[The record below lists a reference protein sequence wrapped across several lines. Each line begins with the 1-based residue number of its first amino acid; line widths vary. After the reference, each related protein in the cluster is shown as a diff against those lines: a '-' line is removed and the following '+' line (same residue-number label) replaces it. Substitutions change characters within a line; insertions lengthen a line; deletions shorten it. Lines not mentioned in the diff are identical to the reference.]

1 MYERGRTHRPRK
13 RFGQHFL
20 TDGRIADR
28 IVGSAGIGPDD
39 VVLEIGPGKGIL
51 TGRLIERARE
61 VVAVEI
67 DRDLAGALEV
77 RFGGKGSFRLI
88 AGDILTVDI
97 GGIAGKYERRIVV
110 VSNIPYNISAPI
122 VELLAA
128 NHRYLSRAV
137 IMLQREVA
145 QRLLA
150 EPGSRDYGL
159 TTLNL
164 ALYAVGRNVMDVMPG
179 SFHPAPGVV
188 SRVIALELAETC
200 RYPLDDEA
208 VFRRLTGAAFRQR
221 RKMVRNTLL
230 PFMAASG
237 VSAGRASLLLE
248 SAGIDPTVRPERIT
262 VDSFVRLSN
271 GLAGEH
277 SARPTESDE

>member
-1 MYERGRTHRPRK
+1 MSERERTHRPRK

-51 TGRLIERARE
+51 TGRLVARARE

-67 DRDLAGALEV
+67 DRDLADALGV
-77 RFGGKGSFRLI
+77 RFRGKDSFRLI
-88 AGDILTVDI
+88 AGDILSIDI
-97 GGIAGKYERRIVV
+97 GGIAGKYGRRIVV

-128 NHRYLSRAV
+128 NHRSLSRAV

-164 ALYAVGRNVMDVMPG
+164 ALYATGRNVMDVKPG
-179 SFHPAPGVV
+179 SFHPMPGVV
-188 SRVIALELAETC
+188 SRVIALEFAETC
-200 RYPLDDEA
+200 RYPLADERM
-208 VFRRLTGAAFRQR
+208 FRRVTGAAFRQR

-230 PFMAASG
+230 PFLAACG
-237 VSAGRASLLLE
+237 VGGGRAHELLE
-248 SAGIDPTVRPERIT
+248 SSGIDPTVRPERIT

-271 GLAGEH
+271 GLAGER
-277 SARPTESDE
+277 SGRPTESDE